1 MAATRLDL
9 PDAEALPESP
19 DKLPIVTYPAPGL
32 RVRCAPVESFD
43 EKLAAL
49 AKQMIA
55 AMHENEG
62 VGLAAPQVGVPLRL
76 FVCNETGKPEDDR
89 VFVNPVLSGHEG
101 AATGDE
107 GCLSIPGVTVA
118 VRRAERCSIAAVD
131 VQGRPISA
139 SGAGL
144 LARCWQHEVDHLDG
158 RLIIDRMS
166 EADAIANRKK
176 LRELEAKF
184 KKRK

>member
-1 MAATRLDL
+1 M
-9 PDAEALPESP
+9 PDTP
-19 DKLPIVTYPAPGL
+19 DKLPIVVYPAPGL
-32 RVRCAPVESFD
+32 RVRCAPVEAFD
-43 EKLAAL
+43 EKLATL
-49 AKQMIA
+49 ARNMIA
-55 AMHENEG
+55 TMHANEG
-62 VGLAAPQVGVPLRL
+62 VGLAAPQVGVPIRL

-89 VFVNPVLSGHEG
+89 VFVNPVLSELEG
-101 AATGDE
+101 SVTGDE

-118 VRRAERCSIAAVD
+118 VRRAERCAIAAVD

-166 EADAIANRKK
+166 EADQIANRKK
-176 LRELEAKF
+176 LRELEGKF

>member
-1 MAATRLDL
+1 M
-9 PDAEALPESP
+9 PETP
-19 DKLPIVTYPAPGL
+19 DKLPIVVYPAPGL
-32 RVRCAPVESFD
+32 RIKCAPVEKFD
-43 EKLAAL
+43 DDLGSLARS
-49 AKQMIA
+49 MIA
-55 AMHENEG
+55 VMHAAEG
-62 VGLAAPQVGVPLRL
+62 VGLAAPQVGVPIRL

-89 VFVNPVLSGHEG
+89 VFVNPVLSGLEG

-118 VRRAERCSIAAVD
+118 VRRAERCAISAVD

-139 SGAGL
+139 KGAGL

-166 EADAIANRKK
+166 EADQIANRKK

-184 KKRK
+184 KKRR

>member
-1 MAATRLDL
+1 MTGIPKDL
-9 PDAEALPESP
+9 PETP
-19 DKLPIVTYPAPGL
+19 DKLPIVVYPDPGL
-32 RVRCAPVESFD
+32 RIKCARVEKFD
-43 EKLAAL
+43 DALAAL
-49 AKQMIA
+49 ANRMIA
-55 AMHENEG
+55 VMHKAEG
-62 VGLAAPQVGVPLRL
+62 VGLAAPQVGVAIRL
-76 FVCNETGKPEDDR
+76 FVCNATGKPEDDR
-89 VFVNPVLSGHEG
+89 VFVNPVLSDPEG
-101 AATGDE
+101 AATDDE

-118 VRRAERCSIAAVD
+118 VRRAERCAITAVD

-158 RLIIDRMS
+158 RLIIDKMS
-166 EADAIANRKK
+166 DADAIANRKK